1 MRESAG
7 IRRIKRKCESI
18 RFSILSLSLFY
29 RPFLDPFVNTYWKPA
44 VIRIAYYLPRID
56 SRPSNNLDNT
66 DIFDIETDRSRASIS
81 YRFARLCDLSSL
93 PATSRLLTLELAN
106 LSRQPG
112 ERKWRVIRVKFK
124 LCRVIFGITPLE
136 GTDARNKL
144 ETYTFLLNEG
154 FFL

>member
-1 MRESAG
+1 MRIDSFFH
-7 IRRIKRKCESI
+7 S
-18 RFSILSLSLFY
+18 LSLSLLSSF
-29 RPFLDPFVNTYWKPA
+29 
-44 VIRIAYYLPRID
+44 
-56 SRPSNNLDNT
+56 SRSVREYVLKTGSYSNRVLFTENRQPSIQYLDNT